1 MSLTAKV
8 LLAGWCIAL
17 IPIARVIEG
26 DKHWGWY
33 ERRLKLLPL
42 VLVWVLLYAVMTFLW
57 QFVIRP
63 ALQ

>member
-1 MSLTAKV
+1 V
-8 LLAGWCIAL
+8 L
-17 IPIARVIEG
+17 IPIARKIEG

-42 VLVWVLLYAVMTFLW
+42 VLVWVLLYAGMTFLW